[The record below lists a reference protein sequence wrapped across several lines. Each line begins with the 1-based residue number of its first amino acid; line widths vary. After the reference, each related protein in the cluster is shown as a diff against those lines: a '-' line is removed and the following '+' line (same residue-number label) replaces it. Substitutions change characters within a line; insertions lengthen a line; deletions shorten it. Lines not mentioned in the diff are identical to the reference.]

1 MFLGSAFIET
11 LPAILL
17 LIVLAVVGGVI
28 IFIVR
33 KGLKSDS
40 FETTTYSLDE
50 LKKMLASGAITQEE
64 FDRAQESIISMYKED
79 DRYLDKSY
87 KTSQK
92 ERKQ

>member
-1 MFLGSAFIET
+1 MFLGSAFVET

-17 LIVLAVVGGVI
+17 LIVLTVFGGVI

-40 FETTTYSLDE
+40 FEMTTYSLDE
-50 LKKMLASGAITQEE
+50 LKKMLESGAITQEE
-64 FDRAQESIISMYKED
+64 FNRAQESIISTYKDD